1 MSVAEFHYFPI
12 GIYFLPEY
20 PLKYL
25 GTIKMLSKQNY
36 TELNAVI
43 YTISVN
49 LQNWSSFTVNW
60 WFYSSKFYLRSF
72 VFVFQFI
79 IVIRIF
85 LEIYSQ
91 VLWLETNF

>member
-49 LQNWSSFTVNW
+49 LQN
-60 WFYSSKFYLRSF
+60 
-72 VFVFQFI
+72 
-79 IVIRIF
+79 
-85 LEIYSQ
+85 
-91 VLWLETNF
+91 